1 VSRRGTRRRRASAG
15 FTLVEMLVAVAILAM
30 ISVLIYGAFG
40 GMKRSKE
47 GIQRVNDRYREGRL
61 AIGRISRE
69 LQSAYLSSQVETP
82 LNQAIAVQKTA
93 FVGTQGTPAD
103 RVDFNSFANRR
114 IERDSH
120 ESDQCEISYFG
131 SDNPEKHG
139 VIDLVRRISKHPDLE
154 PTKGGQVEVLAT
166 DIDLFDLQY
175 LDPLTGQWVD
185 TWDSTQAVG
194 QPNRMPLQVRV
205 LLVLNG
211 GRRTEQSGGR
221 QTIRFMTSVDIP
233 IQHPLTFATQ

>member
-1 VSRRGTRRRRASAG
+1 MIRRRRRSSAG
-15 FTLVEMLVAVAILAM
+15 FTLLEMLVAVAILAM
-30 ISVLIYGAFG
+30 ISVLIYSAFAG
-40 GMKRSKE
+40 LKRSKE

-69 LQSAYLSSQVETP
+69 LQSAYLSLQVQNP
-82 LNQAIAVQKTA
+82 LNKAIAVQKTA

-114 IERDSH
+114 IDRDSH

-131 SDNPEKHG
+131 SENPEKRG

-154 PTKGGQVEVLAT
+154 PTKGGRVDVLAT
-166 DIDLFDLQY
+166 DIDLFDLSY

-185 TWDSTQAVG
+185 TWDSTQAIG
-194 QPNRMPLQVRV
+194 QPNRMPLQVRI

-211 GRRTEQSGGR
+211 GRRSSESSGR
-221 QTIRFMTSVDIP
+221 KTIRFMTSVDIP